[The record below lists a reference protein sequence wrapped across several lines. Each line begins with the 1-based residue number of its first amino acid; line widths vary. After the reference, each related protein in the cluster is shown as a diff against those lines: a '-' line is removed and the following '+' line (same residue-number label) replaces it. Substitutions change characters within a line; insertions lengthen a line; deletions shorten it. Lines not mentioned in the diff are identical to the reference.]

1 MYHILP
7 PKRQRQYGP
16 FGWKN
21 HPLPL
26 AATHPPGLVELS
38 IAVLA
43 RIRGVDEKVD
53 VAPPRRRLDL
63 LRARDQRPGA
73 RFPPKSVQRRLTQPA
88 LDPVPQTGWD
98 GNLPSFETPR
108 PPNISLSPW
117 LRGLPG
123 GAW

>member
-1 MYHILP
+1 MRISDWSSDVCSSDLGTRGGSPVDDGDMYHILP

-43 RIRGVDEKVD
+43 RIRGVAEQVD
-53 VAPPRRRLDL
+53 VAPPRRRQIG
-63 LRARDQRPGA
+63 RASCRERVCQY
-73 RFPPKSVQRRLTQPA
+73 V
-88 LDPVPQTGWD
+88 
-98 GNLPSFETPR
+98 
-108 PPNISLSPW
+108 
-117 LRGLPG
+117 
-123 GAW
+123 